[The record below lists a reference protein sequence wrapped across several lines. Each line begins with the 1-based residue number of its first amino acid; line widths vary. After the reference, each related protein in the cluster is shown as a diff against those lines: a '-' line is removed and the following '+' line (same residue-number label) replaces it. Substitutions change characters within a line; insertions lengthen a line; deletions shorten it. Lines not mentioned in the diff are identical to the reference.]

1 VLPIPSA
8 ARHPPPATASS
19 LSRGREVHAR
29 VTTRRARRR
38 PADKRRL
45 CAPRAPARGPD
56 QRRRRR
62 TCARVY
68 VVRMGSRRRRHHHH
82 GRWVVPSVAPAA
94 AAFAAAGLLLL
105 VVAFHCFLSLPLS
118 DASGGSRVFRR
129 PNPPFLVHFLPPIL
143 GRRCSS
149 VHQGSSNPARRRF
162 RYAPCFL
169 TRCSCFSVPPFCFS
183 EQLNKPADVRRN
195 VIGAVDFAVPVS
207 AEFRVRFFHPFF
219 ARGN

>member
-1 VLPIPSA
+1 MPP
-8 ARHPPPATASS
+8 RHPPPPRVSPAGARCTLESPPEGRGG
-19 LSRGREVHAR
+19 SRL
-29 VTTRRARRR
+29 TRGGPVRQE
-38 PADKRRL
+38 P
-45 CAPRAPARGPD
+45 PARGPHE
-56 QRRRRR
+56 RRRR

-149 VHQGSSNPARRRF
+149 VHQGSNPARRRF